1 MAAVTLVEIASAGL
15 YLDRWRSFMACWRNQ
30 VVTCLGDE
38 LYDLLV
44 AEASKE
50 KRSLSSMIRWILM
63 RYFGLRQ

>member
-1 MAAVTLVEIASAGL
+1 M
-15 YLDRWRSFMACWRNQ
+15 RRWRNQ

-44 AEASKE
+44 AEATKQ